1 MANKCELWVNNQIF
15 GGWTEISIQRGI
27 EQMSGS
33 FSLTV
38 TERWPGQLEARPIQ
52 TGDSCVV
59 KIDGVSVVTGYVNRT
74 RQGYSAT
81 DTWFSVEGRDKTADL
96 TDCSAIHKSG
106 QWKSASLKQ
115 IAADLC
121 RPFGIEVFI
130 GARGEKAAGETIT
143 SFALE
148 DSETVQDALQR
159 LLRMKALMMWT
170 DGTGRLVIDLP
181 DQTAAGTALVEGEN
195 ILSAE
200 GTKDESEQYSQYI
213 VKSQGRGKHDGK
225 GDAADAGVKRYRP
238 LLILAEDQ
246 SQSPAARAKHEAT
259 MREGKADRA
268 EIKVQSWR
276 QGGDK
281 GELWLPGL
289 RVQVKAV
296 HIHKDD
302 EEMIISEIE
311 YSLNDQEGTVAT
323 LQLANPK
330 AYDQL
335 AEQPRQKQGRGRGKR
350 RGGRKRNE
358 PSAKNPAAGGARRT

>member
-1 MANKCELWVNNQIF
+1 MPESYLGKIHPPGD
-15 GGWTEISIQRGI
+15 GGGLVGWFA
-27 EQMSGS
+27 GS
-33 FSLTV
+33 LPS
-38 TERWPGQLEARPIQ
+38 AR
-52 TGDSCVV
+52 
-59 KIDGVSVVTGYVNRT
+59 
-74 RQGYSAT
+74 
-81 DTWFSVEGRDKTADL
+81 
-96 TDCSAIHKSG
+96 
-106 QWKSASLKQ
+106 
-115 IAADLC
+115 
-121 RPFGIEVFI
+121 RPLPQKRFTQF
-130 GARGEKAAGETIT
+130 R
-143 SFALE
+143 
-148 DSETVQDALQR
+148 
-159 LLRMKALMMWT
+159 
-170 DGTGRLVIDLP
+170 LP

-289 RVQVKAV
+289 RVQVKAA

-302 EEMIISEIE
+302 D
-311 YSLNDQEGTVAT
+311 SLD
-323 LQLANPK
+323 
-330 AYDQL
+330 
-335 AEQPRQKQGRGRGKR
+335 
-350 RGGRKRNE
+350 RK
-358 PSAKNPAAGGARRT
+358 SVV

>member
-1 MANKCELWVNNQIF
+1 MKPRIYRLSEEKPRCRRVLSAAATPPLSGKQTSWVTI
-15 GGWTEISIQRGI
+15 TRT
-27 EQMSGS
+27 GS
-33 FSLTV
+33 F
-38 TERWPGQLEARPIQ
+38 
-52 TGDSCVV
+52 
-59 KIDGVSVVTGYVNRT
+59 
-74 RQGYSAT
+74 T
-81 DTWFSVEGRDKTADL
+81 DPR
-96 TDCSAIHKSG
+96 
-106 QWKSASLKQ
+106 
-115 IAADLC
+115 
-121 RPFGIEVFI
+121 
-130 GARGEKAAGETIT
+130 
-143 SFALE
+143 
-148 DSETVQDALQR
+148 
-159 LLRMKALMMWT
+159 
-170 DGTGRLVIDLP
+170 
-181 DQTAAGTALVEGEN
+181 
-195 ILSAE
+195 
-200 GTKDESEQYSQYI
+200 YSQYI

-289 RVQVKAV
+289 RVQVKAA

-335 AEQPRQKQGRGRGKR
+335 RRFAAPLAARPQPRRHDPACRQNPLR
-350 RGGRKRNE
+350 RGGSARHPCRRHAL
-358 PSAKNPAAGGARRT
+358 PSLFRGRFAR